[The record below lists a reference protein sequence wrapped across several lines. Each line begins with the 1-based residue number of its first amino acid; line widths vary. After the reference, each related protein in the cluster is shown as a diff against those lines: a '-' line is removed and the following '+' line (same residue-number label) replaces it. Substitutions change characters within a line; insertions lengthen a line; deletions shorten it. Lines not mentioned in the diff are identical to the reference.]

1 MAAVKVSASIVS
13 YGGFDDVVQCVE
25 SLLENTKG
33 SDLEI
38 YLIDNAS
45 PDGTGARLY
54 EKYNGYE
61 NITVIQNEK
70 NLGYGK
76 GHNACLPMI
85 KSDVHFVVNP
95 DIKIDT
101 DALSQTAQ
109 WLMRNTDVSIVTPRL
124 LFLNGDVQNIAKRT
138 PSVMALFARQL
149 PFKFLKKYENY
160 YLMLDKDLTVPTE
173 VQFCSGCFF
182 AMPASVFK
190 KIGGFDEKYFM
201 YVEDADITRKAMAE
215 GKAMYLP
222 QVYVY
227 HAWNRKTRRSAKHF
241 FMQIKSMLRYFKKW
255 GFRWGFKDY
264 CS

>member
-1 MAAVKVSASIVS
+1 MSAVKVSASIVS
-13 YGGFDDVVQCVE
+13 YGGFDDVVRCVE
-25 SLLENTKG
+25 SLLEYTTG
-33 SDLEI
+33 CDVEI

-45 PDGTGARLY
+45 PDATGARLA
-54 EKYNGYE
+54 EKYAGCD
-61 NITVIQNEK
+61 NITVILNEK
-70 NLGYGK
+70 NLGYGG
-76 GHNACLPMI
+76 GHNKCLPLI
-85 KSDVHFVVNP
+85 KSDYHFVVNP

-101 DALSQTAQ
+101 DVLSGMAGWLAEHPETA
-109 WLMRNTDVSIVTPRL
+109 IATPRL
-124 LFLNGDVQNIAKRT
+124 LFLNGEIQNIAKRRPT
-138 PSVMALFARQL
+138 VMALLARQL
-149 PFKFLKKYENY
+149 PFGFLKKYENY
-160 YLMLDKDLTVPTE
+160 YLMLDKSLTEPTE

-182 AMPASVFK
+182 AMPTAVFK

-222 QVYVY
+222 QFFVY

-264 CS
+264 CR